1 MGARRIDRACS
12 RLPLLL
18 VPDLTRYVSV
28 FPKLLRVCSR
38 GDRPTRLCTRRLVGD
53 AAFVPL
59 SSAASRGSGPG
70 RLGSADGKKSFS
82 GSAPFV
88 IDSGGLPSMARLS
101 VRFYS
106 SLGAKA
112 EKREK

>member
-28 FPKLLRVCSR
+28 FPQLLRVCSR
-38 GDRPTRLCTRRLVGD
+38 GDSQTRLCTRRLVGD
-53 AAFVPL
+53 AAFVSL
-59 SSAASRGSGPG
+59 SSAASRWGGPS

-82 GSAPFV
+82 GSAPF
-88 IDSGGLPSMARLS
+88 IGDSGGVPSMARLS

-106 SLGAKA
+106 TLGDKS
-112 EKREK
+112 EKHEK